1 MIKEKALFFVDM
13 GTHVLMSEAAIL
25 GKAGLEEE
33 PEVVRVNALGSKAHN
48 YEFHFFFRLEAVVK
62 ALATQKPMWH
72 PGYYISPWQEGR

>member
-13 GTHVLMSEAAIL
+13 GEHVLMSETGIP
-25 GKAGLEEE
+25 GRAGLEEE
-33 PEVVRVNALGSKAHN
+33 PEVVRIDALGSEVHN
-48 YEFHFFFRLEAVVK
+48 YESHFFFRLEAVMK